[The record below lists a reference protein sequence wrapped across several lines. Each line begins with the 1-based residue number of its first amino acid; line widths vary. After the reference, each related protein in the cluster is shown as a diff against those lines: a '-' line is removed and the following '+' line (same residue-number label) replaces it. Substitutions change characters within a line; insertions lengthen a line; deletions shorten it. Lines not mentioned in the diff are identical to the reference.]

1 MRVTG
6 NKEMQ
11 RKGIILAGGSGT
23 RLWPMTAAVSK
34 QLLPVWDKPMIYYP
48 LATLMQAGLTEIL
61 IISTPHDL
69 PRFEALFGTGAHL
82 GLKLEYAVQPA
93 PKGLAEALIIA
104 ESFLDGQSAALILG
118 DNIFYGHGLSE
129 VLKDARENDS
139 STVFAYAVQDPER
152 YGVVAFNQDGRA
164 ISLEEKPKKPKSK
177 FAVTGIYFY
186 DNDVCELAKT
196 LTPSTRGELEITD
209 LNQLYLNAGRLNV
222 QILDREITWL
232 DTGTTQSLMQASQ
245 FVEAVQT
252 RQGLVI
258 GCLEEIA
265 LSEGLVTKEHLI
277 SGQHMSSKS
286 TYAHYVQQ
294 LLQTDTWS
302 AP

>member
-1 MRVTG
+1 
-6 NKEMQ
+6 MQ

-118 DNIFYGHGLSE
+118 DNIFYGRGLSD
-129 VLKDARENDS
+129 VLKEARS
-139 STVFAYAVQDPER
+139 SDTPTVFAYVVQDPER
-152 YGVVAFNQDGRA
+152 YGVVAFDADGLA
-164 ISLEEKPKKPKSK
+164 ISLEEKPIHPKSK
-177 FAVTGIYFY
+177 YAVTGIYFY
-186 DNDVCELAKT
+186 DNDVCDLAKT
-196 LTPSTRGELEITD
+196 LTPSSRGELEITD
-209 LNQLYLNAGRLNV
+209 LNQLYLDAGRLNV
-222 QILDREITWL
+222 QVLDREITWL

-245 FVEAVQT
+245 FVETVQA

-265 LSEGLVTKEHLI
+265 LSERLVTPAQLKQGPH
-277 SGQHMSSKS
+277 QNSKS
-286 TYAHYVQQ
+286 TYARYVQQ
-294 LLQTDTWS
+294 LVETEKGFIQ
-302 AP
+302 